1 MERTVEDRIRQRADQ
16 KRQIKRAR
24 SKEPSRIKRAGS
36 KEPDQKKPQLSGRVA
51 ERDLGDVTGTEIPH
65 GASIPAEAVT
75 FDLQQSV
82 PPVHP
87 LEPARDIGSADI
99 IGSAEETDGRPE
111 PATTR
116 PQTPG
121 GAADTAGAEP
131 MLVEAA
137 GGEAAARRSNSAEL
151 EPTEFASPE
160 TEAAASTM
168 PPLAEAVSAELEPTE
183 FANPE
188 TEAAGSTMSE
198 PPFAEA
204 ASSEPRRFDHQT
216 IISASSAP
224 LPCTAIN
231 PLGFVTAMSSFMR
244 SAAALNIASMSWRMN
259 SYLTCSAGIFDSMMT
274 VRAPAQHKSAKTP
287 DATKAQMP

>member
-1 MERTVEDRIRQRADQ
+1 MEDRIRQRADQ

-82 PPVHP
+82 PPTHP

-99 IGSAEETDGRPE
+99 IRSAEETDGRPE

-121 GAADTAGAEP
+121 GAADTAGTEP
-131 MLVEAA
+131 MLVE
-137 GGEAAARRSNSAEL
+137 
-151 EPTEFASPE
+151 
-160 TEAAASTM
+160 
-168 PPLAEAVSAELEPTE
+168 
-183 FANPE
+183 
-188 TEAAGSTMSE
+188 
-198 PPFAEA
+198 
-204 ASSEPRRFDHQT
+204 
-216 IISASSAP
+216 
-224 LPCTAIN
+224 
-231 PLGFVTAMSSFMR
+231 
-244 SAAALNIASMSWRMN
+244 SAA
-259 SYLTCSAGIFDSMMT
+259 
-274 VRAPAQHKSAKTP
+274 
-287 DATKAQMP
+287 